1 MTKLGQ
7 SPVDWRD
14 MARAV
19 PGGFGILEGE
29 TLTYVSPAFAE
40 LVGSTPEA
48 LTGWSWRQLFDAS
61 ETDRMAAAVDAAR
74 TDGRWCGEAV
84 VACGNETTVVT
95 VRLSVPPDADETVV
109 WNITDTTA
117 EPARHDETAA
127 EPRETTPA
135 QATDGSEKAEECEG
149 IEEAKHS
156 KDSRMAGRETLL
168 PAASPELTRA
178 VLDAVDDVVYIIAED
193 GRSWFWN
200 DRLAE
205 TTGYSH
211 EEIAAMHPKEFI
223 PEDQHEYV
231 PGLRDEIEAIEDRQ
245 VEVDIRTSDGE
256 RITHEFSG
264 TTFEDPETGEA
275 YRCGIAR
282 DITERLDRERTLARQ
297 RDELAT
303 LNRINGLLFETAREL
318 IRTGSRNAVEQTVCD
333 RLASSELYEFAWIGE
348 RELHGERIVRRTA
361 TGSADLD
368 CVPGGDDDAGDGPVA
383 RAMDSGEVHLAS
395 DSEPAVDRWRAATES
410 DIESVIAVPLGYGET
425 VYGVLVV
432 ASGRASVV
440 DAREQAGFEVLR
452 QLIGVV
458 IHAARSRDLLFADA
472 VVELEFDF
480 SGSDSPF
487 VDVTE
492 ALDCRLT
499 LDGYVPASD
508 GWVMYLSVDG
518 TDPAAA
524 VERFAES
531 DRVDRARHITGGDGT
546 SRLELIVTE
555 LSVLHVVTEAGATVQ
570 RASTSPGRARFVVE
584 AALDADHR
592 QIVADIIDS
601 FPAAELVAT
610 QKCDREITTVGRPGG
625 VLEELTD
632 RQREVLEAAYQ
643 AGYFAWPRESTAEEV
658 AEALGL
664 TSATL
669 HGHVRKAEVV
679 ILSAL
684 LDDQ

>member
-1 MTKLGQ
+1 MTDAGEP
-7 SPVDWRD
+7 SVGWRE
-14 MARAV
+14 MACAV
-19 PGGFGILEGE
+19 PGGVAVQEAE
-29 TLTYVSPAFAE
+29 RLTYVSPVFAE
-40 LVGSTPEA
+40 FVGTDPET
-48 LTGWSWRQLFDAS
+48 LTDRSWRQLFDGT
-61 ETDRMAAAVDAAR
+61 ETDRMAEAVDAAR
-74 TDGRWCGEAV
+74 TDGRWLG
-84 VACGNETTVVT
+84 
-95 VRLSVPPDADETVV
+95 ETVV
-109 WNITDTTA
+109 DC
-117 EPARHDETAA
+117 
-127 EPRETTPA
+127 
-135 QATDGSEKAEECEG
+135 GSERTPVAVTLSAPPDGDGVVVWSLTDAAGGATRQDENAAGTQRAERTDQTDRNEQTKEFD
-149 IEEAKHS
+149 EP
-156 KDSRMAGRETLL
+156 RMAGRETLL
-168 PAASPELTRA
+168 PGASPELTRA

-193 GRSWFWN
+193 GQSWFWN
-200 DRLAE
+200 DQLAE

-231 PGLRDEIEAIEDRQ
+231 PGLRDEIEEIEDRQ

-264 TTFEDPETGEA
+264 TTFEDSETGDA

-282 DITERLDRERTLARQ
+282 DITERLERERTLARQ

-333 RLASSELYEFAWIGE
+333 RLASSELYNFAWIGE

-361 TGSADLD
+361 AGLETDLD
-368 CVPGGDDDAGDGPVA
+368 CVPGSDDDADDGPVA
-383 RAMDSGEVHLAS
+383 RAMDSGDVHVAS
-395 DSEPAVDRWRAATES
+395 DSEPAVDRWRTATES
-410 DIESVIAVPLGYGET
+410 DITSVIAVPLGHGET

-432 ASGRASVV
+432 ATSRESVV
-440 DAREQAGFEVLR
+440 DARERAGFEVLG

-524 VERFAES
+524 VERFAAS

-546 SRLELIVTE
+546 SRLELVVTE
-555 LSVLHVVTEAGATVQ
+555 LSVLHVITEAGATVQ
-570 RASTSPGRARFVVE
+570 RASTSLGRARFVVE

-592 QIVADIIDS
+592 QIVADITDS
-601 FPAAELVAT
+601 FPAAELTAT
-610 QKCDREITTVGRPGG
+610 RKRDREITTVGRPGG
-625 VLEELTD
+625 VLDELTD

-658 AEALGL
+658 ADALGL

-669 HGHVRKAEVV
+669 HGHLRKAEVV

>member
-1 MTKLGQ
+1 MVGSSQ
-7 SPVDWRD
+7 SSVDWQD
-14 MARAV
+14 IAQAI
-19 PGGFGILEGE
+19 PGGLGIQHGE
-29 TLTYVSPAFAE
+29 TFDYVSPTFAE
-40 LVGSTPEA
+40 LVGRTPET
-48 LTGWSWRQLFDAS
+48 LIGQSWQQLFDAT
-61 ETDRMAAAVDAAR
+61 ETDRLTAAVDTAR
-74 TDGRWCGEAV
+74 TDGRWQGAILLDDRAASV
-84 VACGNETTVVT
+84 DIT
-95 VRLSVPPDADETVV
+95 LSAPPDGGDTVIWV
-109 WNITDTTA
+109 LDDH
-117 EPARHDETAA
+117 ELE
-127 EPRETTPA
+127 
-135 QATDGSEKAEECEG
+135 QAPKAEQG
-149 IEEAKHS
+149 N
-156 KDSRMAGRETLL
+156 RTETIRRKLL
-168 PAASPELTRA
+168 SPGASSGLAQA

-200 DRLAE
+200 DGLAE

-223 PEDQHEYV
+223 PEDQYEYV
-231 PGLRDEIEAIEDRQ
+231 PGLRDNIEEIEDRQ
-245 VEVDIRTSDGE
+245 VEVDIRTSDGK
-256 RITHEFSG
+256 RLTHEFSG
-264 TTFEDPETGEA
+264 TTFEDPQTGEA

-282 DITERLDRERTLARQ
+282 DITDRLDRERTLARQ

-303 LNRINGLLFETAREL
+303 LNQINGLLLETAREL

-361 TGSADLD
+361 TGLAANLGR
-368 CVPGGDDDAGDGPVA
+368 VPGGDDDAGDGPVA
-383 RAMDSGEVHLAS
+383 RAMDSGDVHVAS
-395 DSEPAVDRWRAATES
+395 DSEPAVDRWRTATED
-410 DIESVIAVPLGYGET
+410 DITSVIAVPLAHGET

-432 ASGRASVV
+432 ATSRESVV
-440 DAREQAGFEVLR
+440 AARERAGFEVLG

-472 VVELEFDF
+472 VVELEFEF

-508 GWVMYLSVDG
+508 GWVMYLSVDS

-524 VERFAES
+524 VERFAAS

-546 SRLELIVTE
+546 SRIELVVTE
-555 LSVLHVVTEAGATVQ
+555 LSVLHVITEAGATVQ

-592 QIVADIIDS
+592 QIVADITDS

-610 QKCDREITTVGRPGG
+610 RKRDREITTVGRPGG
-625 VLEELTD
+625 VLEALTD
-632 RQREVLEAAYQ
+632 RQQEVLEAAYQ

-664 TSATL
+664 TPATL
-669 HGHVRKAEVV
+669 HGHLRKAEVV

>member
-1 MTKLGQ
+1 VVDCGSDRTPVTVTLSAPPDGDGAVVWSLTDAAAGATRQDENATGTKRTGQ
-7 SPVDWRD
+7 TD
-14 MARAV
+14 
-19 PGGFGILEGE
+19 
-29 TLTYVSPAFAE
+29 
-40 LVGSTPEA
+40 
-48 LTGWSWRQLFDAS
+48 Q
-61 ETDRMAAAVDAAR
+61 TDR
-74 TDGRWCGEAV
+74 
-84 VACGNETTVVT
+84 NEQTTEF
-95 VRLSVPPDADETVV
+95 DE
-109 WNITDTTA
+109 
-117 EPARHDETAA
+117 P
-127 EPRETTPA
+127 
-135 QATDGSEKAEECEG
+135 
-149 IEEAKHS
+149 
-156 KDSRMAGRETLL
+156 RMAGRETLL
-168 PAASPELTRA
+168 PGASPELTRA
-178 VLDAVDDVVYIIAED
+178 VLDGVDDVVYIIAED
-193 GRSWFWN
+193 GQSWFWN
-200 DRLAE
+200 DQLAE

-231 PGLRDEIEAIEDRQ
+231 PGLRDEIEEIEDRQ

-264 TTFEDPETGEA
+264 TTFEDSETGDS

-282 DITERLDRERTLARQ
+282 DITERLERERTLARQ

-333 RLASSELYEFAWIGE
+333 RLASSELYKFAWIGE
-348 RELHGERIVRRTA
+348 RELNGERLVRRTA
-361 TGSADLD
+361 AGLETDLE
-368 CVPGGDDDAGDGPVA
+368 CAPGVDDAAVDGLVA
-383 RAMDSGEVHLAS
+383 RAMDTGEVHVAS
-395 DSEPAVDRWRAATES
+395 DSEPAIDRWRTATED
-410 DIESVIAVPLGYGET
+410 DITSVIAVPLGHGET

-432 ASGRASVV
+432 ATSRESVV
-440 DAREQAGFEVLR
+440 DTRERAGFEVLG

-458 IHAARSRDLLFADA
+458 IHAARSHDLLFADA

-518 TDPAAA
+518 SDPAAA

-531 DRVDRARHITGGDGT
+531 DRVDRARHITGEDGT
-546 SRLELIVTE
+546 SRLEIVVTE
-555 LSVLHVVTEAGATVQ
+555 LSVLHVITEAGATVQ

-610 QKCDREITTVGRPGG
+610 RKRDREITTVGRPGG
-625 VLEELTD
+625 VLDELTD